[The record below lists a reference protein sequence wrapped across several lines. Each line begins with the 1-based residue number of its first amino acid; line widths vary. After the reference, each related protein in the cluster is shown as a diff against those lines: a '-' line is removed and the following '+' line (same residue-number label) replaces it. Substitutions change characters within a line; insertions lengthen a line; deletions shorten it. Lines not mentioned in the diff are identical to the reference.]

1 MELLVTREM
10 KKKILII
17 DDDQD
22 ILDVT
27 RFLLTDTGYEVV
39 VSQTTEILS
48 ELSQINP
55 DVILLDDWL
64 DGTSGHEACKILK
77 AKEATKNI
85 PVIMF
90 SAVDYLDKVAE
101 ECLADGFVKKPFELD
116 HLVEVLENHLHG
128 KSN

>member
-1 MELLVTREM
+1 M

-22 ILDVT
+22 ILDIT
-27 RFLLTDTGYEVV
+27 NFLFEQKGYEVIA
-39 VSQTTEILS
+39 SLNTDILS
-48 ELSQINP
+48 ELFQITP

-77 AKEATKNI
+77 AAEATKHI

-90 SAVDYLDKVAE
+90 SAVMQIEKVAE
-101 ECLADGFVKKPFELD
+101 DCLADGFVKKPFD
-116 HLVEVLENHLHG
+116 IDTLVEVIERHLTG
-128 KSN
+128 TYK